1 MEDTLLFS
9 VVTVA
14 LNEEP
19 RIGTLLRSPDLETE
33 RNELEVLLIDNG
45 SKDGTV
51 DIMERYA
58 ATRTNVRTFVS
69 KGSLGEAW
77 QFGLDHAHGQYVIFL
92 GADMALPRGTINTL
106 RMLVSRHPS
115 PNAIVAKL
123 SPLFRRQGDLNN
135 YLKGYLLAD
144 TGKDGPWKECMFHSG
159 GLVVDRLLAQKVR
172 FDPTLPTSEDGD
184 FSYRF
189 LKSG

>member
-9 VVTVA
+9 LLTVA

-45 SKDGTV
+45 SKDGTLDV
-51 DIMERYA
+51 MERYA

-92 GADMALPRGTINTL
+92 GADMAFARGTINTL
-106 RMLVSRHPS
+106 R
-115 PNAIVAKL
+115 
-123 SPLFRRQGDLNN
+123 
-135 YLKGYLLAD
+135 LLA
-144 TGKDGPWKECMFHSG
+144 S
-159 GLVVDRLLAQKVR
+159 
-172 FDPTLPTSEDGD
+172 TLPSANALMAQETP
-184 FSYRF
+184 
-189 LKSG
+189 

>member
-69 KGSLGEAW
+69 MGSLGEAR
-77 QFGLDHAHGQYVIFL
+77 QFGLDHAERAVSNISL
-92 GADMALPRGTINTL
+92 KRTRKDMSA
-106 RMLVSRHPS
+106 
-115 PNAIVAKL
+115 
-123 SPLFRRQGDLNN
+123 Q
-135 YLKGYLLAD
+135 LA
-144 TGKDGPWKECMFHSG
+144 
-159 GLVVDRLLAQKVR
+159 
-172 FDPTLPTSEDGD
+172 
-184 FSYRF
+184 
-189 LKSG
+189 